1 MMSFTTLPNMSPK
14 LTSATLLSHGP
25 MSAFVSYEI
34 TDDGGEPMTETG
46 CYVYLTSEPE
56 NKQKCI
62 AENFD
67 GKEGKIKLRIGNLER
82 NAHYEFLPFARNT
95 VGETL
100 GTAIKYDTS
109 DAITLNETGELT
121 QLMGNHLYEY
131 TQLTIAGTLNGEDL
145 SCLRLMMGRDNNNA
159 STPGKLSD
167 IDLAD
172 VHLAAGGMVGPYHH

>member
-1 MMSFTTLPNMSPK
+1 
-14 LTSATLLSHGP
+14 
-25 MSAFVSYEI
+25 
-34 TDDGGEPMTETG
+34 MTETG

-67 GKEGKIKLRIGNLER
+67 GKEGKIKSRIGNLER

-121 QLMGNHLYEY
+121 QLMGNHLYDY
-131 TQLTIAGTLNGEDL
+131 TQLTIA
-145 SCLRLMMGRDNNNA
+145 
-159 STPGKLSD
+159 
-167 IDLAD
+167 
-172 VHLAAGGMVGPYHH
+172 